1 MAILRSLADRVAD
14 RVDKPLPAR
23 LLIGRSASCGFRI
36 DEPHASSEHARITWT
51 GNHWELRDLG
61 SRNGTYLNG
70 TKLEPGIAAKLVVG
84 TRVAFGNP
92 QEVWEVID
100 DEAPSMLAIEMNS
113 GELMAA
119 KDGLLVLPS
128 EDNPVVSLYQHL
140 VEGWIAEDD
149 DGNIRPI
156 KDQEIVLVD
165 GRSWRVELPF
175 VSDGTPLMQLDMG
188 LESIELQFAV
198 SRDEERV
205 EITIY
210 HRGVELKLEPR
221 EHGYVLLTLARARK
235 EDEALSPSDRGWR
248 DRNQL
253 ERMLAMDSNALNVAI
268 HRARQQFLAAGVS
281 GAAGIVEVRRK
292 KRRLGLDRFRIV
304 SLPS

>member
-1 MAILRSLADRVAD
+1 MAILRSL
-14 RVDKPLPAR
+14 VDQVTKPLPAR
-23 LLIGRSASCGFRI
+23 LLIGRSPSCGFRI

-51 GNHWELRDLG
+51 GSHWELRDLG

-70 TKLEPGIAAKLVVG
+70 TKLEPGVAVKLVIG
-84 TRVAFGNP
+84 TKVAFGNP
-92 QEVWEVID
+92 QEAWEVID
-100 DEAPSMLAIEMNS
+100 DEAPSALAIEMNS
-113 GELMAA
+113 GDLRAA

-128 EDNPVVSLYQHL
+128 DENPAVSFYQHMVDGW
-140 VEGWIAEDD
+140 VEEDA

-156 KDQEIVLVD
+156 QDQEIVHVD
-165 GRSWRVELPF
+165 GRSWRVQLPF
-175 VSDGTPLMQLDMG
+175 ISDGTPLMQLDMG
-188 LESIELQFAV
+188 LETIEVQFAV

-210 HRGVELKLEPR
+210 HRGMELKLEPR
-221 EHGYVLLTLARARK
+221 EHGYVLLTLARARQ
-235 EDEALSPSDRGWR
+235 EDEALPPSDRGWR

-268 HRARQQFLAAGVS
+268 HRARQQFLAAGVN

-292 KRRLGLDRFRIV
+292 RRRLGLGRFRV
-304 SLPS
+304 VPLPS